1 MCFQLHGKI
10 KLMKYI
16 ESGDSIP
23 LSRRFDETS
32 IQIKIIDDEIISD
45 LKKKESS
52 LGIQNKNGKNI
63 RYKLDEE
70 QLFSKDGIVL
80 K

>member
-1 MCFQLHGKI
+1 
-10 KLMKYI
+10 MKYI

>member
-1 MCFQLHGKI
+1 
-10 KLMKYI
+10 MKYI

-52 LGIQNKNGKNI
+52 LGTQNKNSKNI
-63 RYKLDEE
+63 RYKIDEE

>member
-1 MCFQLHGKI
+1 
-10 KLMKYI
+10 
-16 ESGDSIP
+16 
-23 LSRRFDETS
+23 
-32 IQIKIIDDEIISD
+32 